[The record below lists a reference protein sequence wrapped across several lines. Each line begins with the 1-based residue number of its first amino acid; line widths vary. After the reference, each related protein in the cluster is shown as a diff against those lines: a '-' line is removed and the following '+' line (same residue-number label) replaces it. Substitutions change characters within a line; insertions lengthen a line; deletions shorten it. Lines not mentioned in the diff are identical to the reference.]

1 MGTLPLF
8 TTCALFKQ
16 DTPQHPQ
23 KRIVEP
29 RDPLSTKRLML
40 FLTKLYLPTYVLGKK
55 DGKKKITSYHHV
67 FLRLRACAREP
78 ETHMASTS
86 RTVSL
91 GACEDLSE
99 PA

>member
-55 DGKKKITSYHHV
+55 DGKKNITSYQPRISV
-67 FLRLRACAREP
+67 YACAREP
-78 ETHMASTS
+78 ETHMVSTS

-91 GACEDLSE
+91 GACEQLSE